1 MESVPSRIDVNSVR
15 RVLRRAGFAE
25 ARGISPGFRVWPSVR
40 FPGTYYVEAVRSQ
53 SQAEYEST
61 FRAAN
66 DRITTYE
73 KALKDVGYAVK
84 RQPRVPVDRLWV
96 KLR

>member
-15 RVLRRAGFAE
+15 RVLRRAGFPE
-25 ARGISPGFRVWPSVR
+25 ARGISSGFHVWPSLK
-40 FPGTYYVEAVRSQ
+40 FPGTYYVEAVRAQ
-53 SQAEYEST
+53 SVADYQST

-73 KALKDVGYAVK
+73 KALKQVGYAVK
-84 RQPRVPVDRLWV
+84 RQSRVPVDRLWV
-96 KLR
+96 KLP